1 MYSKVLQLY
10 IYVYILFQILFHYTV
25 LQDIEYSSLCYTVGT
40 CCFLYLLRF
49 RHSRGYIMT
58 SYHGSM
64 WHFPDDQLCWE
75 PFHVFKD
82 HSETGCTWDLRPFA
96 AVLAPGQMFPWATKY
111 KETIGTEKN
120 GIHDLLGQIMDKKI
134 QKDQKSPT
142 ANSEEPGE
150 KQGPGSKSRVLHMHP
165 AHTTTK
171 GVGKPP
177 KPPLW
182 PDLWTRPYPHPIE
195 GSSSSSL
202 GSKEGNLL
210 LVFTP
215 SCCHRSPNKALPE
228 FLVWP
233 LTNFY

>member
-1 MYSKVLQLY
+1 MHAQ
-10 IYVYILFQILFHYTV
+10 
-25 LQDIEYSSLCYTVGT
+25 
-40 CCFLYLLRF
+40 
-49 RHSRGYIMT
+49 
-58 SYHGSM
+58 
-64 WHFPDDQLCWE
+64 
-75 PFHVFKD
+75 
-82 HSETGCTWDLRPFA
+82 
-96 AVLAPGQMFPWATKY
+96 
-111 KETIGTEKN
+111 
-120 GIHDLLGQIMDKKI
+120 LGQIMDKKI

-233 LTNFY
+233 LINFFCLRRPRILVSNRIRGVCLVCFRHPHCPPEGLSELDVYGLQSWS